1 MTQPEE
7 GKLKL
12 FCDDNPEICHL
23 PADPFIIAV
32 YFNHL
37 LVSSGYRDDAYSGI
51 RCHHSTD
58 PTDQEFFFTPR
69 RNHVQ
74 NATKY

>member
-7 GKLKL
+7 GKWKL
-12 FCDDNPEICHL
+12 FCDDNPEICQL

-58 PTDQEFFFTPR
+58 Q
-69 RNHVQ
+69 Q
-74 NATKY
+74 IQ